1 MNPIKVHFG
10 EIKEEW
16 LPSGKKREIPKT
28 IYGTA
33 VDRITC
39 NIQGVEMP
47 AFIIALHDGTF
58 TVKPICDCMHDMTEP
73 PKQHDYGRRDNRNRT
88 SFESLAT

>member
-1 MNPIKVHFG
+1 MNPIEVHFV
-10 EIKEEW
+10 ELTEYW
-16 LPSGKKREIPKT
+16 LPSGKKREISKT

-33 VDRITC
+33 IDRITC
-39 NIQGVEMP
+39 TIHCNKVP

-73 PKQHDYGRRDNRNRT
+73 PKT
-88 SFESLAT
+88 A